1 MEWLELGCFKCLE
14 AGYLDKLMFNILD
27 RHPNDAQAV
36 VLESYVFSVAAGGAD
51 THAQVKKSAPN
62 RVAITLPR
70 VSKQDVHVSTQKLIK
85 TLMLVTS
92 SLPALPSVRWLS
104 ISIAYNALAPQGY
117 QAPDFDPIDPKH
129 DAGFAAGQAVEQVA
143 LGSVFTGHQHMSV
156 QCCRAEASVSASAVG
171 STQRCEDAEDE
182 DNGYHSDNTD
192 LKWNKEKLELARQAE
207 HVIKQAVRAGMCPK
221 LALESSTQLSQ
232 AIPKALVQEL
242 VQRHQQPVVSYKRSK
257 VT

>member
-85 TLMLVTS
+85 TLMTVTS

-117 QAPDFDPIDPKH
+117 QAPDFDPIDPKQ

-156 QCCRAEASVSASAVG
+156 QCCRAETSVSASAVG
-171 STQRCEDAEDE
+171 STQRCEDAED
-182 DNGYHSDNTD
+182 DGYHSDNTD

-232 AIPKALVQEL
+232 AIPQALVREL